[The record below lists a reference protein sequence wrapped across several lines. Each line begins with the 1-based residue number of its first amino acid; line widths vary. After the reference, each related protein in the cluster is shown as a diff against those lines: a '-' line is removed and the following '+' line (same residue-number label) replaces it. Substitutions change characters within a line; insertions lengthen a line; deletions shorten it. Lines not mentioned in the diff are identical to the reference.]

1 VKLCGKCGCAA
12 ARRREVVGIDRS
24 RQKLLSRVFA
34 TVAGRKL
41 PPRER
46 RAPQDF
52 DAARRFISLW
62 MKAQSKK
69 KNV

>member
-1 VKLCGKCGCAA
+1 VAA
-12 ARRREVVGIDRS
+12 PRRDGAKASASIDRDKNS
-24 RQKLLSRVFA
+24 FLRVFA
-34 TVAGRKL
+34 AVAGRKL